1 MSSVSFMNRL
11 LGRSEVAEEF
21 EEPRPA
27 PVRDHLREPLAGR
40 RPQDA
45 RRENLAFVATTFE
58 AAGIDY
64 TVVRARRATRSVVA
78 VRSEHRPAALAA
90 LEASAVGTSFL
101 VTLLT
106 GAERESTSIIPLAAI
121 SAEVGDDASSYELL
135 RVFCFYTDMDGSLSL
150 GRDYACDVEFWSPD
164 PDQDGWLVAPRPNVI
179 AQSIA
184 EEELTPVEVVDG
196 DRSYPTGQVF
206 LRTTIDDVTF
216 PVDAVYLWVDGS
228 DPEWADRMRAHRP
241 ADEQPANVDAQPE
254 RFRDFQELRYS
265 LRSLDMYAPWIRT
278 IYLVTDGQR
287 PDYLQF
293 DDPRLVLVDHR
304 EIADPDYLPMFNS
317 DAIVTWLHR
326 IPGLSEHFLYLNDDC
341 FFGRDTTPTTFFH
354 PSGLLKV
361 FPSAGTRPV
370 GPVIEGEPMAQAKA
384 KLTRERIERRF
395 ERTISQV
402 MRHTPH
408 PMTQSMIQRVFEE
421 YPDDIERTRRSRFR
435 RVDDMPLDQMVH
447 YLCQILGTGTRAN
460 VRYGY
465 VNVAAPGGADDLAAL
480 VAKRD
485 REVFCLNDAPSGPD
499 DVPDVD
505 RIAALLEECFP
516 VPSRWE
522 RTPD

>member
-1 MSSVSFMNRL
+1 MSSVNLKNRL
-11 LGRSEVAEEF
+11 LGRSQPTATVSPKPTP
-21 EEPRPA
+21 PRQHPR
-27 PVRDHLREPLAGR
+27 VPLAGR

-45 RRENLAFVATTFE
+45 RRENLAFVAETLE

-64 TVVRARRATRSVVA
+64 VVVRARRATRSVVA
-78 VRSEHRPAALAA
+78 VRSEHRSSVMAA
-90 LEASAVGTSFL
+90 LESAAAGTPFLATL
-101 VTLLT
+101 VTA
-106 GAERESTSIIPLAAI
+106 AEREATSIIPL
-121 SAEVGDDASSYELL
+121 STLLTEVGDAESEYHLL
-135 RVFCFYTDMDGSLSL
+135 RIFCFYTDMDGSLSL
-150 GRDYACDVEFWSPD
+150 GRDYACDLEFWSPD

-196 DRSYPTGQVF
+196 DRTYPVGRVF
-206 LRTTIDDVTF
+206 QRTTIDDVTF

-228 DPEWADRMRAHRP
+228 DPVWAERMRAHRP
-241 ADEQPANVDAQPE
+241 SDEQSANVDAQPE
-254 RFRDFQELRYS
+254 RFRDFEELRYS

-293 DDPRLVLVDHR
+293 DDPRLVLIDHSQ
-304 EIADPDYLPMFNS
+304 IADPEYLPMFNS

-341 FFGRDTTPTTFFH
+341 FFGQDTTPATFFH

-361 FPSAGTRPV
+361 FPSTGSRPV
-370 GPVIEGEPMAQAKA
+370 GPVVEGEPMAQAKA

-395 ERTISQV
+395 GRTISHV

-408 PMTQSMIQRVFEE
+408 PMTQSMIRRVIEE

-465 VNVAAPGGADDLAAL
+465 VNVATPGGTDAFAAL
-480 VAKRD
+480 VANRD

-499 DVPDVD
+499 DVPDVE